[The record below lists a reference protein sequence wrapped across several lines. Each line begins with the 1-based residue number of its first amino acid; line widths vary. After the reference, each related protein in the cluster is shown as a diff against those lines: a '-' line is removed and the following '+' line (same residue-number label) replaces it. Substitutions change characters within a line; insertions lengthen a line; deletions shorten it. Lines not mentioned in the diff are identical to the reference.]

1 MRAKPGLRWVK
12 LVLLLSVVAL
22 LGGCTAAQ
30 TPSSEQMRAVVQA
43 DIAQVMADID
53 AAIKDGSPVGL
64 SSNPFDY
71 VGISPAFGRLIERGE
86 PALEA
91 IATEIESSPEN
102 GLREYLLA
110 MAGNGILGDQERYK
124 YWDTGKGWAALYR
137 SDH

>member
-1 MRAKPGLRWVK
+1 MRAKARLTWAT
-12 LVLLLSVVAL
+12 LAL
-22 LGGCTAAQ
+22 LFAAAALPSACSSAKA
-30 TPSSEQMRAVVQA
+30 PSSEEMRALVQA

-53 AAIKDGSPVGL
+53 AAIESDPMVGA

-71 VGISPAFGRLIERGE
+71 VGISPAFGRLVERGE

-91 IATEIESSPEN
+91 IATEIESSPDN

-110 MAGNGILGDQERYK
+110 MAGNGILGEKERYK

-137 SDH
+137 SDD